1 MISLLCSPIPFN
13 MRYGYFLELILSVE
27 MYAFGV
33 IKKLVAL

>member
-1 MISLLCSPIPFN
+1 MVSLLCSPIPFN
-13 MRYGYFLELILSVE
+13 MRYGDFFELILSVE